1 LKGLEILVVEDE
13 AFQREMLREFLSTEG
28 HRVETAE
35 GGKDALDLIENR
47 YFDLILL
54 DLRMPDMD
62 GLETLR
68 EIKKDNPE
76 MDTLIVTAFG
86 TIETAVEAMK
96 AGARDYIT
104 KPIDIEELSLLIRRI
119 ADHRTLVKENEILR
133 QALKSKGV
141 KGDDVILHKS
151 GEMAE
156 LINLAGRIAPSST
169 SVLLQGETGTGKE
182 LFAKLIHSLSPK
194 AEGPLIAVNCAAIPE
209 PLLESELF
217 GHEKGAFTGAVQRRI
232 GRFEQADGGTLFLD
246 EIGELTMPV
255 QSKLLR
261 FLQEREFQRLG
272 GNKTLHADV
281 RIISAT
287 HQELEAK
294 VSEGS
299 FREDLFYRIN
309 VITMKIP
316 PLRERRVDIPLL
328 AEHFIQRFAEQN
340 RKQIEGMSREARDL
354 LIRYDYPGN
363 VRELENIIERAV
375 VICRGSILV
384 AEDFPFR
391 QPTNEKATDAQYAK
405 GKLQDA
411 VEALE
416 RRLIRIAL
424 EEAGQNQTRAAKSL
438 GLSERMLRYKLK
450 KYRFK

>member
-1 LKGLEILVVEDE
+1 MKGLEILVVEDE